1 MGTKNNETVK
11 KKSKDEIMKDNQI
24 ILDLYEQK
32 IEENMKLRRENKIL
46 KDENDNLKKLKEITK
61 T

>member
-1 MGTKNNETVK
+1 MGTKVNETVK

-32 IEENMKLRRENKIL
+32 IEENMKLRRENKKL
-46 KDENDNLKKLKEITK
+46 KEENDNLKKLKEITK

>member
-32 IEENMKLRRENKIL
+32 IEENMKLRPQKKKLIEQ
-46 KDENDNLKKLKEITK
+46 NDNLKKLKEITK

>member
-32 IEENMKLRRENKIL
+32 IEENMKLRRENK
-46 KDENDNLKKLKEITK
+46 KLKEQLEK
-61 T
+61 Q

>member
-24 ILDLYEQK
+24 ILDLYD
-32 IEENMKLRRENKIL
+32 L
-46 KDENDNLKKLKEITK
+46 TFCAGFAGP
-61 T
+61 

>member
-24 ILDLYEQK
+24 ILDLYEKK
-32 IEENMKLRRENKIL
+32 IDENMKLRQENK
-46 KDENDNLKKLKEITK
+46 KLQDDMNKFKEITK
-61 T
+61 P